1 MSIEKAFKDFLPVIK
16 DAYKQKLN
24 EADTRTRVQL
34 FLERV
39 LGYDL
44 LKEIT
49 QEFMVSGHYV
59 DLAIKIKGDV
69 KMFIEVKPITTKLR
83 DVHVS
88 QAVNYAA
95 NEGVNIAI
103 LTNLD
108 EWRVYAVS
116 LDEGKVDAIPVI
128 EFSTLSSK
136 PKEIVEYLKLLSREG
151 LTKGLLQKYI
161 AEATSVTDKNLLL
174 AMLSDSVIK
183 ALAKELKNITGH
195 RVNQETLKK
204 AIINL
209 FSEDVIKLVQKELKA
224 KEKSQQ
230 ETK

>member
-1 MSIEKAFKDFLPVIK
+1 MEIEKAFKEFLPIIK
-16 DAYKQKLN
+16 EAHKQKLN

-39 LGYDL
+39 LGYDI

-83 DVHVS
+83 DIHVS

-95 NEGVNIAI
+95 NEGVNVAI

-116 LDEGKVDAIPVI
+116 LEEGKVNATPVI
-128 EFSTLSSK
+128 EFSTLSDK
-136 PKEIVEYLKLLSREG
+136 PKDVIHYLKLISREG
-151 LTKGLLQKYI
+151 LTKGKLQKYI

-183 ALAKELKNITGH
+183 ALAKELKQITGH
-195 RVNQETLKK
+195 KVNQETLKK

-209 FSEDVIKLVQKELKA
+209 FSDDVIKLVQKELKA
-224 KEKSQQ
+224 KGAKEEQA
-230 ETK
+230 

>member
-1 MSIEKAFKDFLPVIK
+1 MDIEKAFKDFLPVIK
-16 DAYKQKLN
+16 DAHKQKLN

-39 LGYDL
+39 LGYDI

-95 NEGVNIAI
+95 NEGVNVAV

-116 LDEGKVDAIPVI
+116 LDEGKVDAQLVI
-128 EFSTLSSK
+128 EFSTLSDK
-136 PKEIVEYLKLLSREG
+136 PKEVVEYLKLISRESVV
-151 LTKGLLQKYI
+151 KGHLQKYI

-174 AMLSDSVIK
+174 AMLSDSVLK
-183 ALAKELKNITGH
+183 ALGRELKNLTGH
-195 RVNQETLKK
+195 KVNQETLQK

-209 FSEDVIKLVQKELKA
+209 FSDDVIKLVQKELKA
-224 KEKSQQ
+224 KEKKKEES
-230 ETK
+230 